1 MAIDSILDSGDS
13 SLFDIPT
20 RVPGPKG
27 ALPITPEMLLHRPS
41 GDLFGLTQNA
51 GMGWD
56 PKIGHCSEDRSLFL
70 R

>member
-1 MAIDSILDSGDS
+1 MPIDSILDSGDS
-13 SLFDIPT
+13 SLFDIRT
-20 RVPGPKG
+20 SVPGPKG

-56 PKIGHCSEDRSLFL
+56 PKIGHCS
-70 R
+70 